1 MGKTLVYQAILGTHR
16 RLLGSEGRIGSFSLA
31 RDIEFARKAIVVP
44 EGGLESL
51 VLTRS
56 CLRGFKKRYPSCSV
70 SVVTPGEYSSVLEG
84 DYWTNRLFFYNER
97 SINPFNRSLKDL
109 VEQLRA
115 ESFDIAIDLSYSHN
129 LQTYLPVSLSGAAIT
144 VGFYDPAR
152 IFRYSIS
159 VRSTNGKRP
168 FLPRLWSLFGVLDI
182 YPEKDIYRLPGREA
196 SVDTVW
202 KTVGL
207 SEQTKREQLL
217 GVFLDDT
224 QEGVAGKR
232 EELTSLLKVLNTL
245 PSKKILLAQNR
256 VSRSVWED
264 MPRYDILVLPR
275 ETIAKIASILKE
287 CHCVLTNNIG
297 FALLMASIGGR
308 VIAVVHD
315 KDVVKLSL
323 RRISGIKPFI
333 LRGKE
338 LPVHRL
344 GEFVKATMKSVK
356 TD

>member
-1 MGKTLVYQAILGTHR
+1 
-16 RLLGSEGRIGSFSLA
+16 
-31 RDIEFARKAIVVP
+31 
-44 EGGLESL
+44 
-51 VLTRS
+51 
-56 CLRGFKKRYPSCSV
+56 
-70 SVVTPGEYSSVLEG
+70 
-84 DYWTNRLFFYNER
+84 
-97 SINPFNRSLKDL
+97 
-109 VEQLRA
+109 
-115 ESFDIAIDLSYSHN
+115 
-129 LQTYLPVSLSGAAIT
+129 
-144 VGFYDPAR
+144 
-152 IFRYSIS
+152 
-159 VRSTNGKRP
+159 
-168 FLPRLWSLFGVLDI
+168 LPRLWSLFGVLDI

-264 MPRYDILVLPR
+264 IPRYDILVLPR

-356 TD
+356 AD